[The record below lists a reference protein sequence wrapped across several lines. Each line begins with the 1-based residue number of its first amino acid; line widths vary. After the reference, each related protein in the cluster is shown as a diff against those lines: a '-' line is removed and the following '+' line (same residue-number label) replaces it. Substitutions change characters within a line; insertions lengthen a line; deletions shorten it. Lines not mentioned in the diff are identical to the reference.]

1 MKGRRIAIS
10 CAFMA
15 LTLASGAM
23 ANEIYKWTDEN
34 GNIHYGDR
42 PSGAATEQRLAMS
55 YSRTDSGSVDKRVQ
69 AREEATS
76 AREEARAEAAAAE
89 KEAEENAAIAAERD
103 RKCERSRTRL
113 ETYLQSR
120 RLYRTDD
127 NGERVYL
134 DDEQRSE
141 ARRKA
146 EEQVAEFCS

>member
-1 MKGRRIAIS
+1 
-10 CAFMA
+10 
-15 LTLASGAM
+15 M

-34 GNIHYGDR
+34 GSIHYGDR
-42 PSGAATEQRLAMS
+42 PSGAATEQRLAMT
-55 YSRTDSGSVDKRVQ
+55 YTRTNSGSVDKRVE
-69 AREEATS
+69 ARQEAAT
-76 AREEARAEAAAAE
+76 AREEARAEEAANE
-89 KEAEENAAIAAERD
+89 KEAAENAAIAAERD

-141 ARRKA
+141 ARKKA
-146 EEQVAEFCS
+146 EDQVAEFCS

>member
-1 MKGRRIAIS
+1 MKGRRIALS
-10 CAFMA
+10 CAVMA

-34 GNIHYGDR
+34 GSIHYGDR
-42 PSGAATEQRLAMS
+42 PSGAATEERLAMS
-55 YSRTDSGSVDKRVQ
+55 YSRTNSGSVKKRVQ
-69 AREEATS
+69 ARVEATS
-76 AREEARAEAAAAE
+76 AREEARAEADAAE

-127 NGERVYL
+127 SGERVYL